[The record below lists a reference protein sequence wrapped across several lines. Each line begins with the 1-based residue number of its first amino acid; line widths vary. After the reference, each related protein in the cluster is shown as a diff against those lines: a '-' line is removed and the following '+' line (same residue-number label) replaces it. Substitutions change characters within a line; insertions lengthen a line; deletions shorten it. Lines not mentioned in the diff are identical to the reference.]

1 MTTELVRY
9 DESGHVDYPHWPTCL
24 INCPAREE
32 ETERNGTMTSI
43 EMFAEFYD
51 ELMDNDT
58 KTLNRLESM
67 LDDSDGFQ
75 AEAGPEFC
83 KAVHAAVKGHRR

>member
-1 MTTELVRY
+1 MSHYYGSESVQGYVTEQKLYATKNIVSKE
-9 DESGHVDYPHWPTCL
+9 D
-24 INCPAREE
+24 I
-32 ETERNGTMTSI
+32 MTSI
-43 EMFAEFYD
+43 EVFAEFYD

-58 KTLNRLESM
+58 KTLNRLETM

-83 KAVHAAVKGHRR
+83 KAVHSAAKGRQ

>member
-1 MTTELVRY
+1 
-9 DESGHVDYPHWPTCL
+9 
-24 INCPAREE
+24 
-32 ETERNGTMTSI
+32 MTSI

-58 KTLNRLESM
+58 QTLNRLESF

-75 AEAGPEFC
+75 KEAGPEFC
-83 KAVHAAVKGHRR
+83 KAVHSAAKGHRR